1 MISEG
6 ALEDFFS
13 NCELLQLS
21 GSQKEALDS
30 SLKLAEL
37 SLTN

>member
-6 ALEDFFS
+6 LEDFFS
-13 NCELLQLS
+13 NCKLLQLS
-21 GSQKEALDS
+21 GSQKEALES

-37 SLTN
+37 NLEN